1 MILGYQ
7 KVRILILQNA
17 IPDFQQLASD
27 IGRTNLATDMG
38 MNPKTLRRRVNDPGE
53 WTIAELAKLS
63 ELLKIDRKVLLELAD
78 RLSAEIEV
86 RRAMAKKKKGKK

>member
-1 MILGYQ
+1 MILGYE
-7 KVRILILQNA
+7 KVRILLLQNA

-27 IGRTNLATDMG
+27 LGRTNLAIDMG

-63 ELLKIDRKVLLELAD
+63 DLLKIDHKILPEMAD
-78 RLSAEIEV
+78 RL
-86 RRAMAKKKKGKK
+86 RKKKGKR